1 MKSLYQIIL
10 FPLIYLACDLF
21 VRSEL
26 IELYSP
32 MQRGFYLLSAIN
44 SVLFYFAALI
54 ILRRNK
60 EKKLIYFS
68 VLSVLT
74 AYFVASI
81 SGSFIFFYFNGFFPN
96 FYTYE
101 YFKNEPISAMV
112 LLRDTIKLQDLF
124 IFSIAFVVVAALL
137 HFSSSLVSPRR
148 NRLRWIGMSF
158 ILLFS
163 TLVLMIKRYDQCL
176 TVDSNFS
183 SAIIR
188 HAIDYRPDRVFNGQ
202 GLGFRKL
209 VNLPKL
215 KEVRDCNV
223 LVVVFESLRNQNLPA
238 YGYARKTTPELEE
251 FRAEHNDE
259 FHVFKH
265 PYAAS
270 STTMLAVPAILTGMA
285 PYQPVE
291 DFYSQPFLWDYAKML
306 NYRSFFL
313 SSHSMKWYHFD
324 RFYSRQKPEKYWY
337 KEKSGKPFFN
347 DLGINDVHTVNEL
360 CQTIKPI
367 DSRSF
372 FGIVQFNATHYPYNV
387 PEKFKRW
394 KGRFV
399 DEYDNSILY
408 QDYLMGK
415 LFRTMKANGLLENT
429 VVIFVSDHGESLK
442 DHNNIGHVDSYYTEA
457 ISVPLMIYIPE
468 KIAREK
474 NIQQLKKNTER
485 NVCTIDIAPTI
496 IDILGL
502 TKDKAVKKY
511 MKVYEGYNLFSKV
524 PEYRS
529 IITMNNNEIA
539 KFWVGISVIRGDY
552 HYVHRVNVVPN
563 REEVYNLRKDPKE
576 LTNINPKISIAKRKW
591 LQEALLEHAA
601 CNKYMKRN

>member
-1 MKSLYQIIL
+1 MKSLLKVLL
-10 FPLIYLACDLF
+10 FPIVYLAWDLF

-26 IELYSP
+26 IVLYSP
-32 MQRGFYLLSAIN
+32 LQRGFYLLSAIN
-44 SVLFYFAALI
+44 SLLFYFIVLI
-54 ILRRNK
+54 VLKRIKHRK
-60 EKKLIYFS
+60 VIYFS
-68 VLSVLT
+68 LLSFIA

-81 SGSFIFFYFNGFFPN
+81 AGSFIFFYFNGFFPN

-101 YFKNEPISAMV
+101 YFKNEPVSAMV
-112 LLRDTIKLQDLF
+112 LLRDTIKLQDAVIFFLAF
-124 IFSIAFVVVAALL
+124 IGVASGI
-137 HFSSSLVSPRR
+137 HFSSALVSARR
-148 NRLRWIGMSF
+148 NRLRWIGLSF
-158 ILLFS
+158 FVLFS
-163 TLVLMIKRYDQCL
+163 SLVVMIKRYDQCL

-183 SAIIR
+183 AAILR
-188 HAIDYRPDRVFNGQ
+188 HAIDYRPQRVFNGQ
-202 GLGFRKL
+202 GLGFRTP
-209 VNLPKL
+209 VHLPPSHEK
-215 KEVRDCNV
+215 RDYNV
-223 LVVVFESLRNQNLPA
+223 LVVVFESLRKQDLPA
-238 YGYARKTTPELEE
+238 YGYSRQTTPELEK
-251 FRAEHNDE
+251 FRTEHRNE

-291 DFYSQPFLWDYAKML
+291 DFYSQPFLWDFAKML
-306 NYRSFFL
+306 DYRTFFL

-360 CQTIKPI
+360 CKTIKPL

-372 FGIVQFNATHYPYNV
+372 FGVVQFNATHYPYNV
-387 PEKFKRW
+387 PKKFKRW

-408 QDYLMGK
+408 QDFLLGK
-415 LFRTMKANGLLENT
+415 LFRTMKSNGLLENT

-442 DHNNIGHVDSYYTEA
+442 DHNNIGHVDSYYSEA
-457 ISVPLMIYIPE
+457 ISVPLMMYIPE
-468 KIAREK
+468 RIAKEK
-474 NIQQLKKNTER
+474 NMQQLKKNTVR

-502 TKDKAVKKY
+502 TKDKSVKKY
-511 MKVYEGYNLFSKV
+511 MQVYEGYDLFSKV

-529 IITMNNNEIA
+529 IITMNNNEVA
-539 KFWVGISVIRGDY
+539 KFWVGLSVIRGDY

-563 REEVYNLRKDPKE
+563 REEVYNLRKDPEE
-576 LTNINPKISIAKRKW
+576 LKNINPTISASKRKW
-591 LQEALLEHAA
+591 LQEALFEHAA